1 MSARGSLFLGDLVKA
16 VSLLRPQDPDTA
28 LAMARLL
35 WLGPGGPESPA
46 PTPRN
51 ADPTPV
57 PDRAPTRPTD
67 DEPVPAGPSAMPDR
81 RGVDAKDLLSTSP
94 VPQAQTSLSRTD
106 EQQPLATKLTERPVA
121 FSLTLTRPPSPE
133 APPEDTGGSHADA
146 DELPDQPVESTPTD
160 PPWTPE
166 WARGVMVAAVSAPVA
181 SRRIDQRALLRKASR
196 QQVLRSVPWQHRP
209 STRRGVQFLLDHS
222 PGMAPFQYDRR
233 WLHGLMTSVAGRDR
247 AEVLRFTGS
256 PRRGVVHADSV
267 VREPYRAPAPGTPV
281 VLVSDLGK
289 LRPPL
294 TGERTARLHEW
305 LDFIDQV
312 LRCGCPAVCLT
323 PYPPTAYPAAVRDR
337 IALIPFDRRI
347 SLRYAREATRRV
359 HQMLE
364 ERT

>member
-1 MSARGSLFLGDLVKA
+1 VKA
-16 VSLLRPQDPDTA
+16 VSLLRPEDPDTA

-35 WLGPGGPESPA
+35 WLGPGGPESSA
-46 PTPRN
+46 PTHRL
-51 ADPTPV
+51 ADPPPV
-57 PDRAPTRPTD
+57 PSLTPTRPTG
-67 DEPVPAGPSAMPDR
+67 DEPGPVSPSAMPDR
-81 RGVDAKDLLSTSP
+81 RAVGSRDLLSTGS
-94 VPQAQTSLSRTD
+94 VPQEPASPSGVD
-106 EQQPLATKLTERPVA
+106 GQQRPATRLTERPIA
-121 FSLTLTRPPSPE
+121 FSLTLTRPSSPA
-133 APPEDTGGSHADA
+133 APPEDTQGSHADT
-146 DELPDQPVESTPTD
+146 DEPPDQPAESTATE

-166 WARGVMVAAVSAPVA
+166 WARGIMVAAVSAPVA

-233 WLHGLMTSVAGRDR
+233 WLHSLMTSVTGRDR

-281 VLVSDLGK
+281 VLVSDLGR

-347 SLRYAREATRRV
+347 SLRHAREATRRV